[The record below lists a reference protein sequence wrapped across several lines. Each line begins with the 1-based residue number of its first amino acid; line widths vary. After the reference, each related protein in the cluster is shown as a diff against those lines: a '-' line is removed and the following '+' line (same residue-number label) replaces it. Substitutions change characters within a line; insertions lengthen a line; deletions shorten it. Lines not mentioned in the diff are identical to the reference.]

1 LEATATGENPGG
13 GRLDKTADI
22 QARANRTGGASWT
35 KEHPQTGSAMAWP
48 WRLVN
53 RDLPAGIL
61 STKDALDDGNAYG
74 SGIAAS
80 CNSENMWAGCWRQVW

>member
-1 LEATATGENPGG
+1 MEATATVRVPAANDSE
-13 GRLDKTADI
+13 KTASI
-22 QARANRTGGASWT
+22 PARASLAGTDVSNGCAVAGQEAD
-35 KEHPQTGSAMAWP
+35 GIP

-74 SGIAAS
+74 SAVSA
-80 CNSENMWAGCWRQVW
+80 RQLRAWE